1 MTDTKALSFQFDFL
15 RESLSLSR
23 GWEAGCWNGKRSLR
37 APYGGN
43 EVRFRIQ
50 DSPWARL
57 TLAVDAWVWVHV
69 FVDDNHQAAIP
80 PESDPAVVAL
90 PLNAETGS
98 EIRIVRTAVSSGP
111 FFVDAHLI
119 ELEMARGG
127 RILPSARPL
136 PSEVFSTFGDSI
148 SGNCCINPEPP
159 FDPYGLGYGWEVC
172 RHFGWQ
178 YLNPARDG
186 SGFCRPLFGNP
197 LAWERV
203 ERDVLVHRP
212 DYLLMFYGTNDMGA
226 GVGLEDEFAPAY
238 ERIAQ
243 ILVERLPET
252 RLACLALL
260 WRHDVPVERIRD
272 YNRAIMG
279 ICGRHG
285 IPCRD
290 PFDWVPP
297 EFFHDGIHPTREGQR
312 RIAAEVI
319 QFFESVFSELKDSSG
334 VAP

>member
-1 MTDTKALSFQFDFL
+1 MIGEKTVSFQFDTL

-23 GWEAGCWNGKRSLR
+23 GWENGSWNGKPTLR

-43 EVRFRIQ
+43 EARFRVRG
-50 DSPWARL
+50 SHLVRL
-57 TLAVDAWVWVHV
+57 TLAVDAWVWVHL
-69 FVDDNHQAAIP
+69 FVDDHHQATIP
-80 PESDPAVVAL
+80 PESQPSIMMV
-90 PLNAETGS
+90 PLDAGKDS

-111 FFVDAHLI
+111 FFVDAHLV
-119 ELEMARGG
+119 ELEIAKSG
-127 RILPSARPL
+127 RILPTARPV
-136 PSEVFSTFGDSI
+136 PSSVFSTFGDSI

-172 RHFGWQ
+172 RHFNWQ

-203 ERDVLVHRP
+203 ERDVLVHQP

-226 GVGLEDEFAPAY
+226 GVDLEGEFAPAY
-238 ERIAQ
+238 ERIVK
-243 ILVERLPET
+243 ILVERLPQT
-252 RLACLALL
+252 HLACLALL

-272 YNRAIMG
+272 YNRLILE
-279 ICGRHG
+279 ICGRYG
-285 IPCRD
+285 VPCRD
-290 PFDWVPP
+290 PYEWVPP
-297 EFFHDGIHPTREGQR
+297 ELFHDGIHPTREGQQK
-312 RIAAEVI
+312 IAGEVI
-319 QFFESVFSELKDSSG
+319 RFFENVFSECKEPSG